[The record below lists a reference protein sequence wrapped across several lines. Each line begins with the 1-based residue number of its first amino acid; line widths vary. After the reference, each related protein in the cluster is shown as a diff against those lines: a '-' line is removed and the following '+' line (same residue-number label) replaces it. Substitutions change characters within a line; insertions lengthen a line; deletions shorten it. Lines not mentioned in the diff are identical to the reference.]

1 MSMLDWLDE
10 QLGRI
15 TMYSLVLY
23 GLIALSAMA
32 LLLMAVGNLDYNP
45 LQFVLSTALLGCVSY
60 GANKLFG
67 WLFGLR
73 PHSESAWITAL
84 ILALLF
90 TPPTT
95 LIGFVKLALVAVIAM
110 ASKYVIAPRGRH
122 MFNPAAIAIVIA
134 SIGGIAYA
142 GWWVATAAMVPL
154 MFIVGFL
161 ILRRTKKY
169 YVALLFVL
177 VAVVS
182 LLLRGTDIVT
192 ALVSWPLLF
201 VAAIM
206 LTEPLTLPPRAWQ
219 QYVVAATVGLL
230 MTLPLHYGRVTM
242 TPALALVIGNV
253 IGWWFGKRR
262 AIKLRYVGKKQM
274 NSTVYEFTFDTD
286 KLQFEPGQY
295 IELSLIHPKS
305 DLRGHRR
312 IFSIVG
318 SSGSEQLSIGTKIPT
333 KPSSY
338 KRALMNIKPGTTLY
352 ATRVAGD
359 FVLPDDPNVPIVC
372 IAGGIG
378 VTPFVSFCM
387 ATDRKIKLIYGVSSV
402 QELSFVQQLRHSA
415 NDVTVVSRGRA
426 SLPETEWKFVEGTLD
441 QTVLEKLI
449 DTSTQPVVYISGP
462 PAMVASTRRIVK
474 ALGIKHIKVDEFVGY

>member
-1 MSMLDWLDE
+1 
-10 QLGRI
+10 
-15 TMYSLVLY
+15 
-23 GLIALSAMA
+23 
-32 LLLMAVGNLDYNP
+32 
-45 LQFVLSTALLGCVSY
+45 
-60 GANKLFG
+60 
-67 WLFGLR
+67 
-73 PHSESAWITAL
+73 
-84 ILALLF
+84 
-90 TPPTT
+90 
-95 LIGFVKLALVAVIAM
+95 
-110 ASKYVIAPRGRH
+110 
-122 MFNPAAIAIVIA
+122 
-134 SIGGIAYA
+134 
-142 GWWVATAAMVPL
+142 
-154 MFIVGFL
+154 
-161 ILRRTKKY
+161 
-169 YVALLFVL
+169 
-177 VAVVS
+177 
-182 LLLRGTDIVT
+182 
-192 ALVSWPLLF
+192 
-201 VAAIM
+201 
-206 LTEPLTLPPRAWQ
+206 
-219 QYVVAATVGLL
+219 
-230 MTLPLHYGRVTM
+230 
-242 TPALALVIGNV
+242 VIGNV

-338 KRALMNIKPGTTLY
+338 KRALMNVKPGTTLY